1 MIKTALRSILAFGLL
16 AGSAFAADTYNVD
29 HDHSNFLFKIQHLG
43 VSNTIGRFNEFS
55 GTFSLDTK
63 DPSKSSISLTIQTA
77 SVDSNAKKRDDHLR
91 SPDFFDAT
99 TFPTLTFVGKTYEK
113 VSDTVFKVTGD
124 VTLHGVTKPLTITI
138 TKVGEGSDPWGG
150 FRQGW
155 SSSFTLKRSDFGM
168 NFMQGGIGDEVSISV
183 EIEGVR
189 K

>member
-1 MIKTALRSILAFGLL
+1 MIKTMLRSALVFGVLL
-16 AGSAFAADTYNVD
+16 GSALAADTFNVD
-29 HDHSNFLFKIQHLG
+29 HDHSNFLFKINHLG

-63 DPSKSSISLTIQTA
+63 DPSKSSVSLTLQVA
-77 SVDSNAKKRDDHLR
+77 SVDSNVKKRDDHLR

-99 TFPTLTFVGKTYEK
+99 TFPTLTFVGKSYKK
-113 VSDTVFKVTGD
+113 VSDTVFEVTGD
-124 VTLHGVTKPLTITI
+124 VTLHGVTKPLTITV
-138 TKVGEGSDPWGG
+138 TKVGEGNDPWGG

-155 SSSFTLKRSDFGM
+155 SSTFTLKRSDFGM
-168 NFMQGGIGDEVSISV
+168 NFMQGGVGDEVTIMA